1 MPIDLIITIM
11 FCSIIQ
17 SIFGTGVL
25 LFGTP
30 LLLILDYDFQK
41 ILFTLLPISILINLF
56 QIKSD
61 FKEINFIFLKKVL
74 VFSIPFIVIIIYF
87 FNYNLTDINLLI
99 GVFLVIIS
107 LKEKNVIVKKLI
119 KILFKYENIFLII
132 MGIIHGLTNL
142 GGALLS
148 AMVFN
153 KNLSKKGK
161 RATVSIC
168 YLTFA
173 LFQLS
178 TMTILFNKSDILIGY
193 NSLYWGLGLIMFYL
207 TEKYIYFKIKE
218 ENYVI
223 YSNLFLLMI
232 GIILIIKN

>member
-1 MPIDLIITIM
+1 M
-11 FCSIIQ
+11 
-17 SIFGTGVL
+17 
-25 LFGTP
+25 
-30 LLLILDYDFQK
+30 
-41 ILFTLLPISILINLF
+41 PISIFINLF
-56 QIKSD
+56 QIKND
-61 FKEINFIFLKKVL
+61 FEEINFIFLKKVL
-74 VFSIPFIVIIIYF
+74 SLSIPFIVLLIYC
-87 FNYNLTDINLLI
+87 FNYNLTDINFII

-107 LKEKNVIVKKLI
+107 LKEKNSIIKKLI
-119 KILFKYENIFLII
+119 KILFKYENIVLII

-148 AMVFN
+148 AIVFN

-178 TMTILFNKSDILIGY
+178 TITILSNKSDILIGY
-193 NSLYWGLGLIMFYL
+193 NYLYWVLGLIIFYL

-218 ENYVI
+218 ENYVN

-232 GIILIIKN
+232 GIILLIKTNF